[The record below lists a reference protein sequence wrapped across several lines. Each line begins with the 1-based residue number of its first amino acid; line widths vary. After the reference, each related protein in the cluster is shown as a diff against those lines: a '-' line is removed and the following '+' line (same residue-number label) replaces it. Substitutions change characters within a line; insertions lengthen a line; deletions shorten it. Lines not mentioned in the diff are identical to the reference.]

1 MSGLTPLK
9 ELSNEDLNIVDNK
22 NPTFTIP
29 TIASE
34 DDDVNNTDD
43 DDDDVVDDADVDD
56 VEDDDD
62 DEEEDGSMLVGG
74 DDGDD
79 ADANTVNVTSEKN
92 VIDDENE
99 ISPNI
104 KLENYISINDE
115 SDDDDDD
122 DDDEYL
128 QKFDKEVKSRFLEE
142 FHPES
147 LSHNYDEI
155 KNLAKV
161 TRNKNG
167 NIIDTLHKTIPILTK
182 YEKTRILGQRAKQI
196 NAGAK
201 PFVQVKE
208 GIIDGYI
215 IALKELELKKVPF
228 IIKRPIPNGGFEY
241 WYVSDLEILD

>member
-1 MSGLTPLK
+1 MSGLAPLK
-9 ELSNEDLNIVDNK
+9 EVSDEDLNVDNK

-29 TIASE
+29 TIASD
-34 DDDVNNTDD
+34 DDDVDD
-43 DDDDVVDDADVDD
+43 DVDDDEDIVDDADDDVVDDVVDD
-56 VEDDDD
+56 DEDDDED
-62 DEEEDGSMLVGG
+62 DEVNDEEA
-74 DDGDD
+74 DDT
-79 ADANTVNVTSEKN
+79 NINVKDEKN
-92 VIDDENE
+92 IIDDESD
-99 ISPNI
+99 ISPPNI

-122 DDDEYL
+122 DDDDDYL
-128 QKFDKEVKSRFLEE
+128 QKFDKEVKSQFLEE

-161 TRNKNG
+161 ARNKNG
-167 NIIDTLHKTIPILTK
+167 NIIDPLHKTTHILTK

-201 PFVQVKE
+201 PFVEVKE

-215 IALKELELKKVPF
+215 IALKELELKKIPF

>member
-9 ELSNEDLNIVDNK
+9 EVSDEDLNVDNK

-34 DDDVNNTDD
+34 DDEDVVDDDEDIVDDAVDDDDED
-43 DDDDVVDDADVDD
+43 DDDDVVDDD
-56 VEDDDD
+56 EDDDD
-62 DEEEDGSMLVGG
+62 VVDDE
-74 DDGDD
+74 
-79 ADANTVNVTSEKN
+79 ADNTNINVKDEKN
-92 VIDDENE
+92 VIDDESD
-99 ISPNI
+99 ISPPNI

-122 DDDEYL
+122 DDDDEYL
-128 QKFDKEVKSRFLEE
+128 QKFDKEVKSQFLEE

-161 TRNKNG
+161 ARNKNG
-167 NIIDTLHKTIPILTK
+167 NIIDPLHKTTPILTK

-201 PFVQVKE
+201 PFVEVKE

-215 IALKELELKKVPF
+215 IALKELELKKIPF